1 MKHKDLAAA
10 YGLSIETV
18 RRWPAAKRAAAIADI
33 EAGVQPQVAELVAEL
48 AKACY
53 KASMYVKDNVLF
65 DYYLCPEDA
74 QFSRFTVHYREKGKA
89 DLTYVVDPFTPL
101 TAINL
106 SGAIAKVEE
115 LCK

>member
-33 EAGVQPQVAELVAEL
+33 EAGVQPAVADLVGEL

-53 KASMYVKDNVLF
+53 KASMHIKSAVCF
-65 DYYLCPEDA
+65 DAYYGSSKA
-74 QFSRFTVHYREKGKA
+74 WFNIHYNTGYGTP
-89 DLTYVVDPFTPL
+89 LTYLVDSGTEL

-106 SGAIAKVEE
+106 SGAIAKVEA
-115 LCK
+115 LSHA